1 MPLFVP
7 QLPLHGK
14 QFYSHSGT
22 RPSTGIG
29 TVVTAGTGSYGSYV
43 EVISDTDITE
53 DCCGITI
60 ICSVGS
66 TSGAAVDGTLT
77 VGRDETGGTSYT
89 DWIEHLI
96 TGQPPN
102 GAVGLPCVYY
112 FPLYI
117 KAGTAIAVKYAT
129 AGGGSCRVVMKVH
142 FMPKNTGHLRV
153 AQKVETFG
161 GAAAGGTVVVGVDR
175 TGGVEAAWTQI
186 GSNPTSSHW
195 WWQVGVGPDND
206 TSLNNE
212 TICFDVAKGDGSNK
226 ILMFDSIVYST
237 RDVEYG
243 YKWLQPFMA
252 SEPIGLNDLLYARYS
267 RGTGTENMQV
277 ALYGCT

>member
-7 QLPLHGK
+7 QLPFHGK
-14 QFYSHSGT
+14 QFYSHSAT
-22 RPSTGIG
+22 RPSTGMG
-29 TVVTAGTGSYGSYV
+29 AVLTAGAGSYSSYV

-66 TSGAAVDGTLT
+66 STSTAIDGTLT
-77 VGRDETGGTSYT
+77 VGKDETGGTSYT
-89 DWIEHLI
+89 DWIEDLI

-117 KAGTAIAVKYAT
+117 KAGTSIAVKYASANGT
-129 AGGGSCRVVMKVH
+129 GCRVMMKVH

-153 AQKVETFG
+153 AQKVQTFG
-161 GAAAGGTVVVGVDR
+161 GAAAGGTAVVDADR
-175 TGGVEAAWTQI
+175 DGGVEPAWTQI
-186 GSNPTSSHW
+186 GSSPTSAHW
-195 WWQVGVGPDND
+195 WWQVGIGPDNNSN
-206 TSLNNE
+206 TSNV
-212 TICFDVAKGDGSNK
+212 TMCVDVAKGDASNK
-226 ILMFDSIVYST
+226 IMMFDSLFYAT
-237 RDVEYG
+237 RNVEYG
-243 YKWLQPFMA
+243 YRMNRPWMA
-252 SEPIGLNDLLYARYS
+252 SEPIGLNDLLYARCL
-267 RGTGTENMQV
+267 RGVTNETIQV